1 MKTDL
6 SPKLFVGPMSKTVV
20 DACIE
25 YANDFNTPIGLIPSR
40 RQIDMLSGYVAGWK
54 TDLFASYVRERSN
67 MIVLQRDHGGPSQGD
82 IDDDGLESLGC
93 DANNF
98 DLLHIDPFKKH
109 KTLDSAIDYTVNAIN
124 SISKFS
130 SCQYEIG
137 TEEAIFPLSTTHAE
151 MFFTAVK
158 NKTGDNFDRVKYLV
172 VQFGTKIIG
181 THNTGQFD
189 RDRAEQMVNLCG
201 IFGKLSKEHNGDY
214 LTVEGVKTRRA
225 LGLNA
230 LNIAPEMGGIET
242 ECIIDEM
249 QGNQELINTF
259 FDCCIATNRWQKW
272 FPINFNPNENK
283 LDVLRACGHY
293 CFSTSQFK
301 DMTKHLNYDRVT
313 EAAKN
318 KIKER
323 ITELL

>member
-25 YANDFNTPIGLIPSR
+25 YANDFNIPIGLIPSR

-82 IDDDGLESLGC
+82 VEDDGLESLRC
-93 DANNF
+93 DSSHF

-109 KTLDSAIDYTVNAIN
+109 KTLNSAIDYTVNVIN
-124 SISKFS
+124 NISEFS

-137 TEEAIFPLSTTHAE
+137 TEEAIFPLNVSDAE
-151 MFFTAVK
+151 VFFAEVK
-158 NKTGDNFDRVKYLV
+158 HKTGNNFDRVKYLV

-189 RDRAEQMVNLCG
+189 KDRAEQMINLCG

-214 LTVEGVKTRRA
+214 LAAEGVKTRRA
-225 LGLNA
+225 LGLDA

-242 ECIIDEM
+242 ECIINEM
-249 QGNQELINTF
+249 QENQELIDTF

-272 FPINFNPNENK
+272 FPVNFNPNENK
-283 LDVLRACGHY
+283 LNVLRACGHY
-293 CFSTSQFK
+293 CFSTPQFK
-301 DMTKHLNYDRVT
+301 DLTEQLNYDRIIVT
-313 EAAKN
+313 AKS

-323 ITELL
+323 IAELL

>member
-1 MKTDL
+1 MTNTM
-6 SPKLFVGPMSKTVV
+6 SPKLFIGTMSKTVV

-25 YANDFNTPIGLIPSR
+25 YANENAAPLGIIPSR
-40 RQIDMLSGYVAGWK
+40 RQVDMFAGYVNGWR
-54 TDLFASYVRERSN
+54 TNTLASYVQKQSN
-67 MIVLQRDHGGPSQGD
+67 LIVLQRDHGGPLQGD
-82 IDDDGLESLGC
+82 IEDDGVKSLEC
-93 DANNF
+93 DATHF
-98 DLLHIDPFKKH
+98 QLLHIDPFKKH
-109 KTLDSAIDYTVNAIN
+109 KTIDAAAAYTTNAIN

-130 SCQYEIG
+130 ECEYEIG
-137 TEEAIFPLSTTHAE
+137 TEEAIFPMTPSDAE
-151 MFFTAVK
+151 AFFAAVK
-158 NKTGDNFDRVKYLV
+158 RGTADNFNRVKYLV

-189 RDRAEQMVNLCG
+189 RDRANKMIQVCRS
-201 IFGKLSKEHNGDY
+201 FDKLSKEHNGDY
-214 LTVEGVKTRRA
+214 LTAEGVKTRRA
-225 LGLNA
+225 LGLDA

>member
-1 MKTDL
+1 MNTNL

-25 YANDFNTPIGLIPSR
+25 YANDTKTPLGLIPSR
-40 RQIDMLSGYVAGWK
+40 RQVDMFTGYVNNWR
-54 TDLFASYVRERSN
+54 TDTLASYVRKRTDL
-67 MIVLQRDHGGPSQGD
+67 IVLQRDHGGPSQGD
-82 IDDDGLESLGC
+82 MDDDGLKSLEY
-93 DANNF
+93 DATHF
-98 DLLHIDPFKKH
+98 DLLHIDPFKKYN
-109 KTLDSAIDYTVNAIN
+109 TFDSAINYTADVIN
-124 SISKFS
+124 NISKFS
-130 SCQYEIG
+130 QCQYEIG
-137 TEEAIFPLSTTHAE
+137 TEEAIFPLSITNAD

-158 NKTGDNFDRVKYLV
+158 RKTGDNFDRVKYLV

-214 LTVEGVKTRRA
+214 LTAEGVKTRRG
-225 LGLNA
+225 LGLDA

-249 QGNQELINTF
+249 QGNQDLIDAF

-272 FPINFNPNENK
+272 FPANFNPSENK

-293 CFSTSQFK
+293 CFSTAQFK
-301 DMTKHLNYDRVT
+301 ALAERMNYDRIT
-313 EAAKN
+313 ETAKG

-323 ITELL
+323 IAELL

>member
-1 MKTDL
+1 
-6 SPKLFVGPMSKTVV
+6 MSKTVV

-82 IDDDGLESLGC
+82 IDDDGLESLEC
-93 DANNF
+93 DATHF
-98 DLLHIDPFKKH
+98 DLLHIDPFKKY
-109 KTLDSAIDYTVNAIN
+109 KTFHSAINYTADVIN
-124 SISKFS
+124 NISKFS
-130 SCQYEIG
+130 QCQYEIG
-137 TEEAIFPLSTTHAE
+137 TEEAIFPLSITNAE

-189 RDRAEQMVNLCG
+189 RDRAEQMVNLCA

-214 LTVEGVKTRRA
+214 LTAEGVKTRRG
-225 LGLNA
+225 LGLDA

-242 ECIIDEM
+242 ECIIDQM
-249 QGNQELINTF
+249 QGDQGLIDAF

-272 FPINFNPNENK
+272 FPANFNPSENK

-293 CFSTSQFK
+293 CFSTPQFK
-301 DMTKHLNYDRVT
+301 ALTERMNYERIT
-313 EAAKN
+313 ETAKG

-323 ITELL
+323 IAELL